1 MEHRQHC
8 PALAVPASFTTEQL
22 PDMERTGP
30 APLELALPRT
40 AATGV
45 LKALLAESWREWE
58 PDVDAML
65 PLTDLHNAFVAS
77 QQCLA

>member
-1 MEHRQHC
+1 M
-8 PALAVPASFTTEQL
+8 EQL

-30 APLELALPRT
+30 APLDLALPRT

-45 LKALLAESWREWE
+45 LRALLAESWLEWE

-65 PLTDLHNAFVAS
+65 PLTDLHNAYVAP
-77 QQCLA
+77 QQCVA